1 MSAFEVF
8 LVRVFLIRNEYGEIL
23 LISPYLVRMQENT
36 DQKNSE
42 YKHFLRSVKH
52 VLLVMF
58 DVIPGIYFFIREKIY
73 QLGKDLVQ

>member
-1 MSAFEVF
+1 M
-8 LVRVFLIRNEYGEIL
+8 VRVFRIRNEYGEIL
-23 LISPYLVRMQENT
+23 LISPYLAGMRENT

-52 VLLVMF
+52 VLVVMF
-58 DVIPGIYFFIREKIY
+58 YVIPGIYFFIREKIC

>member
-1 MSAFEVF
+1 MSAFGVF

-23 LISPYLVRMQENT
+23 LISPYLARMRENT

-52 VLLVMF
+52 VLVVMF
-58 DVIPGIYFFIREKIY
+58 YVIPGIYFFIREKIY